1 MTQLVALLL
10 RRASAY
16 VNSAAQSSQDLLGSS
31 FLHRAA
37 AFSGIRVPPVC
48 VPPSCESGG
57 DVDAHQ
63 LETCSALSPLAA
75 SLPGTE
81 SVWDGLLWMAAPK
94 KRVSH
99 SRKRMRMAHKYLKP
113 IRHYSTCATCGNFK
127 LMHVLCGH
135 CLKET
140 LEKTAA
146 LRRQKLAKK
155 ESPKLKESS
164 TVTSSNT
171 AK

>member
-1 MTQLVALLL
+1 MTQLLLSLL
-10 RRASAY
+10 RSA
-16 VNSAAQSSQDLLGSS
+16 NSYISGTARSSQELLKLSV
-31 FLHRAA
+31 LYRAA
-37 AFSGIRVPPVC
+37 AIAGIEVPPTRISPRC
-48 VPPSCESGG
+48 SDDG
-57 DVDAHQ
+57 HQ
-63 LETCSALSPLAA
+63 LEACPILLSPPTE
-75 SLPGTE
+75 SLPGDE
-81 SVWDGLLWMAAPK
+81 EEEAWDGLVWMAAPK

-113 IRHYSTCATCGNFK
+113 IRHYATCTTCGNFK

-140 LEKTAA
+140 LAKTAE

-155 ESPKLKESS
+155 ESAQLKQS
-164 TVTSSNT
+164 TSTPS

>member
-1 MTQLVALLL
+1 MTQLLLSLVRSAKSYLTGTALPSHEFTGLPVL
-10 RRASAY
+10 Y
-16 VNSAAQSSQDLLGSS
+16 
-31 FLHRAA
+31 RAA
-37 AFSGIRVPPVC
+37 AIAGIGVSPVQT
-48 VPPSCESGG
+48 SLRG
-57 DVDAHQ
+57 DDNVHQ
-63 LETCSALSPLAA
+63 LEECPAFVSPAA
-75 SLPGTE
+75 SVPDVGVLP
-81 SVWDGLLWMAAPK
+81 WDGLVWMAAPK

-127 LMHVLCGH
+127 LMHVLCAH

-140 LEKTAA
+140 LEKTAV

-155 ESPKLKESS
+155 EGVQLKERASS
-164 TVTSSNT
+164 PPS

>member
-1 MTQLVALLL
+1 MTQQLVSLL
-10 RRASAY
+10 RFAKSY
-16 VNSAAQSSQDLLGSS
+16 VRSAALSSQELLRSS
-31 FLHRAA
+31 FLYRAA
-37 AFSGIRVPPVC
+37 AFAGIQVPPVQI
-48 VPPSCESGG
+48 PPGCEGG
-57 DVDAHQ
+57 DDDAHQ
-63 LETCSALSPLAA
+63 LETCSALSL
-75 SLPGTE
+75 SLPSAGGD
-81 SVWDGLLWMAAPK
+81 SWDGLLWMAAPK

-113 IRHYSTCATCGNFK
+113 IRHYSTCTTCGNFK

-146 LRRQKLAKK
+146 LRRQRLAKK
-155 ESPKLKESS
+155 ENSKLKESALP
-164 TVTSSNT
+164 SNS